1 MRVLLF
7 DIDGTLLN
15 SGGAGQAAMEDALE
29 SAFGVTRQTEGIPV
43 AGRTDR
49 AITSDMMQF
58 HDIPLTEENSG
69 RLYAHY
75 LQHLPKR
82 LGTRGGLVLPGVETL
97 LAQLAAEADCLL
109 GLLTGN
115 FKRGAEIKLS
125 HFELAHHF
133 RCGGYGDHHHDRDDV
148 AREAKSEALR
158 TLGRDEHDDVW
169 VIGDTPNDVKCGRAI
184 GARVVAVATGHFSD
198 DELKATC
205 PDFLFRD
212 FADVAAVT
220 DVLRVSSK

>member
-29 SAFGVTRQTEGIPV
+29 SAFGVTAPTDGIPV

-49 AITSDMMQF
+49 AITTDMLKF
-58 HDIPLTEENSG
+58 HNIPITQDNWQL
-69 RLYAHY
+69 LYEHY
-75 LQHLPKR
+75 LSRLPQHLES
-82 LGTRGGLVLPGVETL
+82 RGGLILPGVVNL
-97 LAQLAAEADCLL
+97 LDQLAAEASCFL

-115 FKRGAEIKLS
+115 FRRGAELKLG
-125 HFELAHHF
+125 HFQLSHHF

-148 AREAKSEALR
+148 AREAKQDALQ
-158 TLGRDEHDDVW
+158 TLGRTEHDDVW

-184 GARVVAVATGHFSD
+184 GAKVVAVATGHYTS
-198 DELKATC
+198 DELRRTQ
-205 PDFLFRD
+205 PDYLFES
-212 FADVAAVT
+212 FTDVATV
-220 DVLRVSSK
+220 VESLIN